1 MPVSRTS
8 AWVLRRS
15 NAGGLR
21 WMGSDV
27 SAPMGPFPSMGS
39 PITLMTRPRVLSPT
53 GAWMNLPVSRTSSP
67 RESPSEESMAMGG
80 TTLSPRCRATSRTRL
95 SGRSEM
101 DGLVVTSAWRMGGR
115 LPSSKATS
123 TTGPRTWMIL
133 PLAVVVL
140 MGCRFLSDGLRAG
153 DDLDQL
159 GGDLGLACPV
169 LLEGILVN
177 HFLSIARRVVHRGH
191 ARALFARRVFQ
202 ERVEHEEPDG
212 LRDQLG
218 QKFGRRRIKQYRSRG
233 EPPTSGV

>member
-67 RESPSEESMAMGG
+67 RESPSEESMAMV
-80 TTLSPRCRATSRTRL
+80 RTRL
-95 SGRSEM
+95 SPRSEM

-140 MGCRFLSDGLRAG
+140 MGCRFLSDGFGAG

-191 ARALFARRVFQ
+191 ARALFASRVFQ
-202 ERVEHEEPDG
+202 ERVEHQETDG